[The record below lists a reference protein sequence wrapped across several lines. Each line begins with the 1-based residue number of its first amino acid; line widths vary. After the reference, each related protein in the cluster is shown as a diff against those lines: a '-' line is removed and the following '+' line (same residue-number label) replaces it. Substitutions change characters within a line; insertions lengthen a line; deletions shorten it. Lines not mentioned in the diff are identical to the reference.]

1 MGYTILKKRSWQN
14 NLVTNCLLVLNSRPH
29 FAKLP
34 SLTHSHLVS
43 SFQVA
48 PYLHTKHQTEK
59 LNVESCHLRMEY
71 RLYGKVVH
79 TLSVQYL
86 LSQHPH
92 LYLFI
97 YRLILIILTSHI
109 ALLNSPI
116 CSNCLCLF
124 FLQYPVSI
132 EEGFI

>member
-1 MGYTILKKRSWQN
+1 MAKQSLDKLSLSAELTASL
-14 NLVTNCLLVLNSRPH
+14 
-29 FAKLP
+29 KLP

-86 LSQHPH
+86 FPSTLIYI
-92 LYLFI
+92 YLFI